1 MSLGAPSEDISVG
14 ALVCLQKQR
23 IKEASIF
30 SVFMHFIRFVT
41 SAQLH
46 DKRRSIMIIIIIF
59 STRKKLT
66 ERIYHSDIFYFIVQQ
81 HPMPAQPVVR
91 SFDGTS

>member
-1 MSLGAPSEDISVG
+1 MPSARLQIVYFFGAKLQMSLGAPSEDISVG

-46 DKRRSIMIIIIIF
+46 DKRRSTYNDYNNNLF
-59 STRKKLT
+59 
-66 ERIYHSDIFYFIVQQ
+66 HSQK
-81 HPMPAQPVVR
+81 
-91 SFDGTS
+91 TN